1 MRGGAV
7 RTTVRTAPP
16 VFLWSHC
23 RNPPG
28 VPPHWKG
35 ETVRTRG
42 PGRETLT
49 MRSDDDDALHAFVES
64 RRTALFRSAYLLCG
78 DRHEA
83 EDLVQATLVKVVLG
97 GRRHGRLDNIEAYAR
112 KTLVNTFIAARRR
125 FWRREQSYG
134 ELPERAVHAPDTDTG
149 LAVRAALARLTPR
162 QRAVLVLRYW
172 EDLSVEATAELL
184 GMRENTVKSHAARGL
199 AALRAEMAEE
209 LV

>member
-1 MRGGAV
+1 M
-7 RTTVRTAPP
+7 RTA
-16 VFLWSHC
+16 
-23 RNPPG
+23 
-28 VPPHWKG
+28 
-35 ETVRTRG
+35 
-42 PGRETLT
+42 
-49 MRSDDDDALHAFVES
+49 DDAALHAFVEG

-83 EDLVQATLVKVVLG
+83 EDLVQSTLVKVVLG
-97 GRRHGRLDNIEAYAR
+97 GRRYGRLDNIEAYAR

-125 FWRREQSYG
+125 FWRREQAYG
-134 ELPERAVHAPDTDTG
+134 EVPDRAGDSPDTDTG
-149 LAVRAALARLTPR
+149 LAVRAALARLTAR

-184 GMRENTVKSHAARGL
+184 GMRENTVKSHTARGL

>member
-1 MRGGAV
+1 MRI
-7 RTTVRTAPP
+7 
-16 VFLWSHC
+16 
-23 RNPPG
+23 
-28 VPPHWKG
+28 
-35 ETVRTRG
+35 
-42 PGRETLT
+42 
-49 MRSDDDDALHAFVES
+49 DDDAALHAFVEG

-83 EDLVQATLVKVVLG
+83 DDLVQATLVKVVLG
-97 GRRHGRLDNIEAYAR
+97 GRRYGRLDNIEAYAR
-112 KTLVNTFIAARRR
+112 KTLINTFIASRRR

-134 ELPERAVHAPDTDTG
+134 ELPDHAGQTPDTDTG
-149 LAVRAALARLTPR
+149 LAVRAALARLTDK

-172 EDLSVEATAELL
+172 EDLSVEATAGLL

>member
-1 MRGGAV
+1 
-7 RTTVRTAPP
+7 
-16 VFLWSHC
+16 
-23 RNPPG
+23 
-28 VPPHWKG
+28 
-35 ETVRTRG
+35 
-42 PGRETLT
+42 
-49 MRSDDDDALHAFVES
+49 MRSDDGDALHAFVES

-112 KTLVNTFIAARRR
+112 KTLINTFVAGRRR

-149 LAVRAALARLTPR
+149 LALRAALARLTPR

-172 EDLSVEATAELL
+172 EDLSVEATAGLL

-199 AALRAEMAEE
+199 AALRAEMTGE

>member
-1 MRGGAV
+1 MRI
-7 RTTVRTAPP
+7 
-16 VFLWSHC
+16 
-23 RNPPG
+23 
-28 VPPHWKG
+28 
-35 ETVRTRG
+35 
-42 PGRETLT
+42 
-49 MRSDDDDALHAFVES
+49 DDEAALHAFVEG

-83 EDLVQATLVKVVLG
+83 EDLVQSTLVKVVLG

-125 FWRREQSYG
+125 FWRREEAYG
-134 ELPERAVHAPDTDTG
+134 ELPERAGQSTDPDTG
-149 LAVRAALARLTPR
+149 LAVRAALARLTAK

-172 EDLSVEATAELL
+172 EDLSVEATADML

-209 LV
+209 YV

>member
-1 MRGGAV
+1 MRI
-7 RTTVRTAPP
+7 
-16 VFLWSHC
+16 
-23 RNPPG
+23 
-28 VPPHWKG
+28 
-35 ETVRTRG
+35 
-42 PGRETLT
+42 
-49 MRSDDDDALHAFVES
+49 DDDAALHAFVEG

-83 EDLVQATLVKVVLG
+83 EDLVQSTLVKVVVG
-97 GRRHGRLDNIEAYAR
+97 GRRYGRLDNIEAYAR

-125 FWRREQSYG
+125 FWRREQAYG
-134 ELPERAVHAPDTDTG
+134 ELPDRAGDSPDTDTG
-149 LAVRAALARLTPR
+149 LAVRAALARLTAK

-184 GMRENTVKSHAARGL
+184 GMRENTVKSHSARGL